1 MTKSRPDTITETTF
15 KNLLEELRELSLY
28 DLSGRISSAFYDQ
41 SYEQYVKGS
50 DMVKEHYKL

>member
-1 MTKSRPDTITETTF
+1 MITARPDTITETTF

-41 SYEQYVKGS
+41 SYEQFLRGT
-50 DMVKEHYKL
+50 KL

>member
-1 MTKSRPDTITETTF
+1 MTKARPDTITETTF